1 MVCAGTKHS
10 ARDASLQTYQRD
22 PDTSNARNP
31 AAFTAS
37 PKASVHIS
45 HTFSSTASTPQPC
58 WITRV
63 YFRAL
68 VQIHVLLPLGSRAS
82 RPSSQAAL
90 STAAHPHFGLVNV
103 EYHPKPWGCGSS
115 SKLLGAAGPPH
126 AGEGWWDLLVLSWRL
141 WDPLTHTHPCQPRSP
156 SSHPK
161 TDPGGIACTP
171 FHVTRCPLT
180 RSCFVGSDIEVGGHS
195 PCSSLPKSSIRS
207 SRCAL
212 LLLEKKV
219 TASTPPQPR
228 AVAPRLA
235 VFGVGAVLWK
245 STGSSPPL
253 AARPA
258 DDSRL
263 EECLGQTL
271 WSQFLR
277 TMKSSL
283 WTLNLQPAGSGC
295 RCPGLCKVSAGD
307 CPWGGREANAWGCY
321 WGEALGSQAAFS
333 MTFAGQRCFGV
344 VSDRPCRS
352 DFTCT
357 SMSFL
362 K

>member
-1 MVCAGTKHS
+1 MPAQVPFLAPQNRPRGHCLHPIS
-10 ARDASLQTYQRD
+10 C
-22 PDTSNARNP
+22 DTMPSCPKLLCRLRHRGRRPRPRQLPAQITQPQQPPCP
-31 AAFTAS
+31 AA
-37 PKASVHIS
+37 P
-45 HTFSSTASTPQPC
+45 
-58 WITRV
+58 
-63 YFRAL
+63 
-68 VQIHVLLPLGSRAS
+68 
-82 RPSSQAAL
+82 
-90 STAAHPHFGLVNV
+90 
-103 EYHPKPWGCGSS
+103 
-115 SKLLGAAGPPH
+115 
-126 AGEGWWDLLVLSWRL
+126 GEEGD
-141 WDPLTHTHPCQPRSP
+141 
-156 SSHPK
+156 
-161 TDPGGIACTP
+161 
-171 FHVTRCPLT
+171 
-180 RSCFVGSDIEVGGHS
+180 
-195 PCSSLPKSSIRS
+195 SL
-207 SRCAL
+207 
-212 LLLEKKV
+212 
-219 TASTPPQPR
+219 QPR
-228 AVAPRLA
+228 AVVPRLA

-307 CPWGGREANAWGCY
+307 CPWGGQEANAWGCY